1 MIESSQRA
9 KAMFKNVFNRNARSA
24 DLLEIFFVAALSTVL
39 LTRFYLELANYPSV
53 GGDTL
58 HIAHM
63 LPGGLLMLIAMVIS
77 FSFIGYRALILAS
90 LLGGIGFGLFI
101 DELGKFITRD
111 NNYFFQPTVA
121 LLYLVFIGLFI
132 GFRNLARNEKLTQRE
147 YLMNA
152 LQMSEEAVV
161 EDLDRAE
168 KERVLKY
175 LHKAN
180 KKDPMVLSLIEA
192 FEKLDAGEPPKPSW
206 PRKLRRNIEKGYRQW
221 VLTKSGIRIIDGLLI
236 ALAVWSLIV
245 IFVGILQTKPEIFDG
260 NGNAPTA
267 DLLQLFSTSVAT
279 VFILRGI
286 PQMSKDRLQAYEL
299 FMKGVL
305 INLFVTQFFYFY
317 REQFSAMSTFIIYV
331 GAYVLLRLAISEE
344 RRIKLRSSS
353 GSNSPVPAA

>member
-1 MIESSQRA
+1 
-9 KAMFKNVFNRNARSA
+9 MFKNVFNRNARSA

-39 LTRFYLELANYPSV
+39 LTRFYLEITNYPSV

-77 FSFIGYRALILAS
+77 FAFIGYRALILAS

-121 LLYLVFIGLFI
+121 LLYLVFMGLFI
-132 GFRNLARNEKLTQRE
+132 GFRSLARNEKLTQRE

-161 EDLDRAE
+161 EDLDTAE

-175 LHKAN
+175 LRKAN
-180 KKDPMVLSLIEA
+180 KKDPMVASLIDA
-192 FEKLDAGEPPKPSW
+192 FEKLDAGDPPKPSW
-206 PRKLRRNIEKGYRQW
+206 LRRYRKSIEKGYREW
-221 VLTKSGIRIIDGLLI
+221 VLTKSGIRIIDGILI
-236 ALAVWSLIV
+236 ALAVWSLLV
-245 IFVGILQTKPEIFDG
+245 ILVGLVQTRPEIFDG
-260 NGNAPTA
+260 DSHFPTA
-267 DLLQLFSTSVAT
+267 DLLQLMSTSIAT
-279 VFILRGI
+279 IFILRGI
-286 PQMSKDRLQAYEL
+286 PYMNKDRLKAYEL

-317 REQFSAMSTFIIYV
+317 REQFSAISTFVIYV

-344 RRIKLRSSS
+344 RRIKLRSTTATKA
-353 GSNSPVPAA
+353 PVPSA